1 MYCVTEEWR
10 ELFWVT
16 GEGKNCPV
24 EPGMQRN
31 LLENK
36 RVDRILLVYREWRG
50 IYWVTR
56 EWRELYWVNR
66 H

>member
-1 MYCVTEEWR
+1 
-10 ELFWVT
+10 
-16 GEGKNCPV
+16 
-24 EPGMQRN
+24 MQRN